1 MKTLNHKLIIKIC
14 NLCCIALTTLLIILQ
29 FVPFLYNVDGNILT
43 RAEYNLLCDGK
54 NVIPRLNNNLRL
66 KNVGKEATPAS
77 KNDELTILR
86 PKDNSDESAPETSI
100 NNKIV
105 ILELDKPI
113 EAITTRTSIASVVW
127 SGPFLDMQNQ
137 HVPILLFGFIGIII
151 SVIKYRN
158 TLNGLL
164 HSVAAYFGLLQ
175 TVYLGIILHINIII
189 SILIIFFALIL
200 CAYHIWKIYTW
211 FTLEDSE
218 YRSMWGLR

>member
-54 NVIPRLNNNLRL
+54 NIIPRLNNNLRL
-66 KNVGKEATPAS
+66 KNVSKESTPAS

-175 TVYLGIILHINIII
+175 TVYLGTILHINIII

>member
-77 KNDELTILR
+77 KNVELTILR

-175 TVYLGIILHINIII
+175 TVYLGTILHINIII

>member
-66 KNVGKEATPAS
+66 KNVSKESTPAS

-127 SGPFLDMQNQ
+127 TGPFLDMQNQ

-151 SVIKYRN
+151 SIIKYRN

-175 TVYLGIILHINIII
+175 TVYLGTILHINIII

>member
-14 NLCCIALTTLLIILQ
+14 NLCCIALTTLLIVLQ

-54 NVIPRLNNNLRL
+54 NVIPRLNNILRL
-66 KNVGKEATPAS
+66 KNVSKEATAAS
-77 KNDELTILR
+77 ENDELTILR

-127 SGPFLDMQNQ
+127 SGPFLDM
-137 HVPILLFGFIGIII
+137 
-151 SVIKYRN
+151 
-158 TLNGLL
+158 
-164 HSVAAYFGLLQ
+164 
-175 TVYLGIILHINIII
+175 
-189 SILIIFFALIL
+189 
-200 CAYHIWKIYTW
+200 
-211 FTLEDSE
+211 
-218 YRSMWGLR
+218 